1 MNTLSARMNGDE
13 TYSIPHADFLRL
25 QHAHGVGVTVLDMFS
40 LVIATG
46 DRRHVPDG
54 EALASVIALLT
65 DQLGKVVDTCEK
77 AFLEKEIRHDR

>member
-1 MNTLSARMNGDE
+1 MNTLSARMHGDE
-13 TYSIPHADFLRL
+13 TYAIPHADFLRL
-25 QHAHGVGVTVLDMFS
+25 RHAHGVGVTVLDMFS

-65 DQLGKVVDTCEK
+65 DQLGKVVATCENG
-77 AFLEKEIRHDR
+77 FMEQELRHDC

>member
-13 TYSIPHADFLRL
+13 TYAIPHADFLRL

-54 EALASVIALLT
+54 
-65 DQLGKVVDTCEK
+65 
-77 AFLEKEIRHDR
+77 

>member
-1 MNTLSARMNGDE
+1 MNTLSARMHGDE

-25 QHAHGVGVTVLDMFS
+25 QHAHGVGVTVLDMLS

-65 DQLGKVVDTCEK
+65 DQLGKVVATCENG
-77 AFLEKEIRHDR
+77 FMEQELRHDC